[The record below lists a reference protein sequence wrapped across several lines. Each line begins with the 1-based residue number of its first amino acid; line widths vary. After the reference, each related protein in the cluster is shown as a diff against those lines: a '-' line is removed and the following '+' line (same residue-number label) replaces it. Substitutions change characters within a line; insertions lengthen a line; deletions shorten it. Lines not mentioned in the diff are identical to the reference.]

1 MKTFPAIL
9 FALATTAVIA
19 FSLFAVGANALLN
32 KNSTPVLNSPGVSAV
47 SAASSQVDSQ
57 AVSAAADQQAQ
68 QQMQDQL
75 NQRNQLVS
83 QYQDREKQYQA
94 QLKDAAQK
102 LDDAN
107 NQLAQANQQIEQA
120 SQMVTSYQNVLSEL
134 QRRGLIRIT
143 SDGRILVGRS
153 TSNFGSGN

>member
-32 KNSTPVLNSPGVSAV
+32 KNSTPVLSSPGVSDV
-47 SAASSQVDSQ
+47 SAASSQ
-57 AVSAAADQQAQ
+57 AVSLPANAAADQQAQ
-68 QQMQDQL
+68 LKIDQL
-75 NQRNQLVS
+75 NQLVS
-83 QYQDREKQYQA
+83 QYQDREQQYQA

-102 LDDAN
+102 LDEAN
-107 NQLAQANQQIEQA
+107 TQLAQANQQVDQA
-120 SQMVTSYQNVLSEL
+120 SQMITTYQNVLAEL

-143 SDGRILVGRS
+143 SDGRILIARGTS
-153 TSNFGSGN
+153 TSGHGD